1 MLERNDQTICAIS
14 TPHGVGGIAVIRVS
28 GSHSLEICKNFSTA
42 LNKKKIESHRVY
54 FSDFTDLKKNK
65 VDEVLFTF
73 FEKGKS
79 YTGEETIEISCHGS
93 RFVTQQILDLLVK
106 SGARIADKGEF
117 TYRAFMNGNLDLVQA
132 ESVLGLI
139 ESQNKAAAKVALRQL
154 DGVVSKEFEK
164 NISDLTWCLAHIEA
178 SIDFIEQG
186 IEVVDNDVLIA
197 KLTSIQN
204 SLEKLIQSYNSGRLI
219 KDGIRVALIGAPNV
233 GKSSIL
239 NLLVKNDKAIV
250 TPVAG
255 TTRDVIESETVF
267 DGLKFNIIDTAGLRD
282 TQDQIE
288 VIGIDRSKKE
298 AEKADVICVVVDA
311 TTLLKNSPEAA
322 VKGTPEITEIKE
334 TLKQVPDRKDVKK
347 ILLIN
352 KKDMASEAQQRE
364 LLKAASSVQVN
375 AVLMTSTQ
383 LESSRAEILEEIK
396 KTVGRF
402 DYLEEAVISTS
413 RQLEQ
418 AEYSFE
424 MISKSLRELESNM
437 GAEFVAMYLK
447 ESLVSLQKILGQV
460 YDDQIM
466 DRVFKEFCL
475 GK

>member
-1 MLERNDQTICAIS
+1 MLERNEQTICAIS

-28 GSHSLEICKNFSTA
+28 GPRSLEICKNFSNV
-42 LNKKKIESHRVY
+42 LKNKKIESHRVY
-54 FSDFTDLKKNK
+54 FSDFLDLKSNK

-79 YTGEETIEISCHGS
+79 FTGEETIEISCHGS
-93 RFVTQQILDLLVK
+93 RFVTQQILDLLIK
-106 SGARIADKGEF
+106 AGARMADKGEF
-117 TYRAFMNGNLDLVQA
+117 TYRAFMNGKLDLIQA

-154 DGVVSKEFEK
+154 DGYVSQEFEK

-186 IEVVDNDVLIA
+186 IEVVDNNVLTE
-197 KLTSIQN
+197 KLKLILH

-233 GKSSIL
+233 GKSSLL
-239 NLLVKNDKAIV
+239 NLLVKNEKAIV

-255 TTRDVIESETVF
+255 TTRDVIESETIYE
-267 DGLKFNIIDTAGLRD
+267 GLKFNIIDTAGLRE

-298 AEKADVICVVVDA
+298 AEKADVICIVVDA
-311 TTLLKNSPEAA
+311 TSLVNASGAN
-322 VKGTPEITEIKE
+322 EIKD
-334 TLKQVPDRKDVKK
+334 TLKQVPERKDVKK

-352 KKDMASEAQQRE
+352 KKDAITEAQARE
-364 LLKAASSVQVN
+364 LFKVAANAQVN
-375 AVLMTSTQ
+375 SVLMTSSQ
-383 LESSRAEILEEIK
+383 VQQSRAEILEEIK
-396 KTVGRF
+396 KTVGNF
-402 DYLEEAVISTS
+402 DYLEEAVISTA

-424 MISKSLRELESNM
+424 MISKSLRELENNM